1 MITKLAFDTGDMKS
15 SARKNLESCMAYL
28 TAGTPIDLT
37 YAAREFG
44 AATVWLDM
52 LSDIGIELDSE
63 DEHVAEMLRIAD
75 EHGLEY

>member
-1 MITKLAFDTGDMKS
+1 MITKLTFDTGDMKEA
-15 SARKNLESCMAYL
+15 ARKSLESCMGYI
-28 TAGTPIDLT
+28 TAGTPLDLT
-37 YAAREFG
+37 CAAKAFG

-52 LSDIGIELDSE
+52 LSDIGIELDSQ

>member
-1 MITKLAFDTGDMKS
+1 MITKLTFDTGDMKS
-15 SARKNLESCMAYL
+15 GARKNLESCMAYL

-52 LSDIGIELDSE
+52 LSDIGIELADQ
-63 DEHVAEMLRIAD
+63 DEHVAEMLRLAD
-75 EHGLEY
+75 ERGLSY